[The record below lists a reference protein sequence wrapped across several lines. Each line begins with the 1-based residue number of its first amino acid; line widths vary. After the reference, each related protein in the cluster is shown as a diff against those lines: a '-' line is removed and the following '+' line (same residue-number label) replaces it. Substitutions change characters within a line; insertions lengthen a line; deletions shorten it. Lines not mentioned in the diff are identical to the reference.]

1 MPEPDE
7 SPAILFQ
14 RILKVSPALADAL
27 VSGGLTSIEEV
38 AYIPFA
44 RLQEISNEAVVVVTE
59 LRRVARM
66 RALSGDHSNDV
77 DY

>member
-44 RLQEISNEAVVVVTE
+44 RLQEISKEAVVVVTE

>member
-14 RILKVSPALADAL
+14 RVLKASPALADAL
-27 VSGGLTSIEEV
+27 VSGGITSIEEV

-44 RLQEISNEAVVVVTE
+44 RLQEISNETVVVVTE

-66 RALSGDHSNDV
+66 RALSGDLSNDL